1 MLCGHERVVWTAYLG
16 SGDWL
21 GGVVN
26 PADEKNALKQHL
38 LMVVRCLRV
47 SATASLPPAFAP
59 PPPCLSSLHPSVHP
73 SGCAHV
79 LASTDTVQIVG
90 EASGCGDHRAMA
102 RPTRPSA
109 TCLLTSLS
117 GAQILNPQPS
127 TLNLALPCAICLS
140 TCLSGASV

>member
-59 PPPCLSSLHPSVHP
+59 PPPFLPPS
-73 SGCAHV
+73 
-79 LASTDTVQIVG
+79 I
-90 EASGCGDHRAMA
+90 
-102 RPTRPSA
+102 RPSIWMRA
-109 TCLLTSLS
+109 CV
-117 GAQILNPQPS
+117 GKYRH
-127 TLNLALPCAICLS
+127 CANC
-140 TCLSGASV
+140 G